1 LYRHNLAQAKQLW
14 GNAARLECTSSVE
27 DSLRNMN
34 LADMSYVA
42 DLVKSMV
49 ESFRAELAQ
58 VSMAQKDVLNFD
70 DQMNAAEK
78 AIENIIQI
86 RSGVCR

>member
-1 LYRHNLAQAKQLW
+1 MGPTW
-14 GNAARLECTSSVE
+14 SSPW
-27 DSLRNMN
+27 SNHSRN
-34 LADMSYVA
+34 
-42 DLVKSMV
+42 
-49 ESFRAELAQ
+49 ELTQ
-58 VSMAQKDVLNFD
+58 VSQAQKDVLNLD